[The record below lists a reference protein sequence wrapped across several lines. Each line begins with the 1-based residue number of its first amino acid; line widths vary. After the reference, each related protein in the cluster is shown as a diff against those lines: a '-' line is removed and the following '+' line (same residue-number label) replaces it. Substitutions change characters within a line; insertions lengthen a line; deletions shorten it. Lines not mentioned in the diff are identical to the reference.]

1 MSGSTTTPQ
10 VPRRRRRFS
19 LDPRLLIGLGL
30 VAASVVGVVAIVS
43 SSDESVLVYAAR
55 EPLAPGDRVRA
66 SDLQELSV
74 QLEDAHQF
82 YLANDS
88 IPDGGF
94 VVTKPVGAGELIPS
108 SATGS
113 LDGLRVTALVIS
125 VNGQLAASV
134 VPGAAVDIW
143 AARETGASPAGS
155 SQANATQFGPPA
167 VVTTATVARLVDS
180 GSFVAG
186 AKTTAVEVLVPKSR
200 VARVLQAIA
209 NDDQLSIVPTY
220 LAGGQQ

>member
-1 MSGSTTTPQ
+1 MSGSTMSGSTITPQ

-43 SSDESVLVYAAR
+43 ASDGSVLVYAAR

-74 QLEDAHQF
+74 QLENAHQF

-125 VNGQLAASV
+125 VSGQLAASV
-134 VPGAAVDIW
+134 APGAAVDIW
-143 AARETGASPAGS
+143 AARETDTPR
-155 SQANATQFGPPA
+155 N
-167 VVTTATVARLVDS
+167 S
-180 GSFVAG
+180 GRQRW
-186 AKTTAVEVLVPKSR
+186 SR
-200 VARVLQAIA
+200 QRQWR
-209 NDDQLSIVPTY
+209 
-220 LAGGQQ
+220 G